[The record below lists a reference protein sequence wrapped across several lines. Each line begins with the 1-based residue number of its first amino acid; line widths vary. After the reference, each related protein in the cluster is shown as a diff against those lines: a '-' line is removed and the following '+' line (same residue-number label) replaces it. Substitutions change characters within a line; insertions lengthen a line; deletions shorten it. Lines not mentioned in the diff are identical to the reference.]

1 MLRQRERIKLRKQNR
16 YYERLS
22 LEQQAPN
29 ERIPPYKYFRPSTEP
44 LGINPTATT
53 EYDTNRSTI
62 DINTTTYYN
71 SNENDTSDDSISLYT
86 IRLYNRLEGRWENRR
101 PITSHQT
108 DELEKYEQEEE
119 ERLSTEPHPIH
130 NWSKRAFYVEY
141 HRQRI
146 YTNDTDSSYIESDT
160 SLTNSDTTD
169 NNYNSTD
176 TSTSNTSDSSS
187 ITCHEDPLRYYPDHD
202 YNAGR
207 RILFEFDS
215 TGDFPQPY
223 STSST
228 TTSSISTTPDYNTQ
242 EEIDND
248 YYTTQGNRTY
258 TQNHPSDSDYE
269 LEGYEE
275 FKPVRHTI
283 TNTPPTRHSTPSN
296 TLPTFSGRKNL
307 PLLAA
312 RKSVPQNNNPLPYFG
327 ARNRS
332 HPLLAARKSTPILP
346 DYTYSHISST
356 KQTARKLVKREH
368 TVLQTV
374 AFVPDTTTSATHPTT
389 TNYTRKRTRN
399 KTTSLSDYSSDTTG
413 TEQRFKRDPN
423 E

>member
-1 MLRQRERIKLRKQNR
+1 MLRQRDRIKIRKQNR
-16 YYERLS
+16 HYERLS

-29 ERIPPYKYFRPSTEP
+29 EGIPPYQYLRPSTEP
-44 LGINPTATT
+44 LGINPTPTT
-53 EYDTNRSTI
+53 EYDIGRSTI
-62 DINTTTYYN
+62 DIKTLAYN
-71 SNENDTSDDSISLYT
+71 DPNEYDTSDSSISNYT
-86 IRLYNRLEGRWENRR
+86 IQLYNRLEGRWENRR
-101 PITSHQT
+101 PISSPQSE
-108 DELEKYEQEEE
+108 DLLQYKQEEA

-146 YTNDTDSSYIESDT
+146 YTNDTDSSYIKSDT

-169 NNYNSTD
+169 DNYDSTD

-187 ITCHEDPLRYYPDHD
+187 LTFGEGTLQYYPDHD
-202 YNAGR
+202 YNSGR
-207 RILFEFDS
+207 VIEFDFDS
-215 TGDFPQPY
+215 TGDFPQSY

-248 YYTTQGNRTY
+248 YYTTQGNRIY

-269 LEGYEE
+269 VEGYEE

-296 TLPTFSGRKNL
+296 PLPTFSGRKNL

-327 ARNRS
+327 ARQRS
-332 HPLLAARKSTPILP
+332 HPLLAARKSAQILP

-374 AFVPDTTTSATHPTT
+374 AFIPDTTTSNIQPTE

-399 KTTSLSDYSSDTTG
+399 KTTSSSDYSSDTTS